1 MEVEMNIEE
10 NYDKIFRYCY
20 YRIRDKQVAED
31 ITQETF
37 LRFLK
42 SDYVNQQKEIRY
54 LYVIARNLCIDE
66 SRKRKMYEL
75 PPDYEVSDEGEC
87 SEEMV
92 GKMYMDSILA
102 ELTDEERDLLVL
114 RYVNEESVGVI
125 CEELQISRF
134 SLYRKLKSV
143 TGKLKRQMEGGNGNE

>member
-114 RYVNEESVGVI
+114 RYVNEESVAVI